1 MIPVAV
7 LDPVPAYRHGIMA
20 ALAQAGFIPE
30 EPPDLDAWAGLGKPR
45 GLLATIAGHEDQ
57 ATVVRLKNSDVTVVA
72 LVRTYAASVYLD
84 ILRAGA
90 AAAVP
95 WDSRPDVIVRA
106 LEAALD
112 NFSFA
117 PSEVVRHLLSE
128 GGAPRERNGIKAAE
142 SAWLRKLANGSTVA
156 TLAQEVGYSER
167 EMFRLLRD
175 VYVRLG
181 ARNRTEALLKAS
193 KSGLLLDE
201 DERALVT

>member
-7 LDPVPAYRHGIMA
+7 LDPVPAYRQGIIA

-30 EPPDLDAWAGLGKPR
+30 EPPDIEAWAGLGKPR

-57 ATVVRLKNSDVTVVA
+57 RAVLKLKGYDVTIVA

-95 WDSRPDVIVRA
+95 WDSRPDSIVRA

-112 NFSFA
+112 NYSVA
-117 PSEVVRHLLSE
+117 PSEVMRQLLA
-128 GGAPRERNGIKAAE
+128 GGVAPRERNGIKAAE

-193 KSGLLLDE
+193 RSGLLSDE
-201 DERALVT
+201 DERVRVN